1 MEMEDWE
8 RVKKFAVYQIEL
20 AFKIAAQ
27 IPRHLTHLEIPLKN
41 VLRDATKWMCDMS
54 ACVKD

>member
-27 IPRHLTHLEIPLKN
+27 IPRHLTHLEIPQEN
-41 VLRDATKWMCDMS
+41 VFMRCCGTDVMCDCS
-54 ACVKD
+54 RN